1 MAWTPGKSFKKTV
14 SKFEMTAYYDGY
26 PHWHTIVMPGVT
38 LNGLTIDDLKDL
50 KYLLE
55 RAIEHHEIHGDPR

>member
-1 MAWTPGKSFKKTV
+1 MTGKPFIKNV
-14 SKFEMTAYYDGY
+14 GKFEMAAYYDGY

-38 LNGLTIDDLKDL
+38 LNGLNVDDLKDL
-50 KYLLE
+50 RYLID